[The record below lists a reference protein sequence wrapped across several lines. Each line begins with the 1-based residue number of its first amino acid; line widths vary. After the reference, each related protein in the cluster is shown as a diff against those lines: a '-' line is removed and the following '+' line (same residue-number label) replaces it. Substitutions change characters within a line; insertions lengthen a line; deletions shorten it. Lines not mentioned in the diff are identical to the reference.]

1 MKQLTFGILCYWSL
15 WAPAQAPVQ
24 YSISFP
30 NAVHHEAQV
39 KIDFQDLPSGPLE
52 IRMSRS
58 SPGRYAVHEFAKN
71 IYNLHAVD
79 GQGHELEIGHP
90 NPYQWDVPNHHGTVT
105 FSYTLFGDRGDG
117 TYSQIDETHA
127 HLNIPATFAFARGL
141 DERPIRIRF
150 DLREDLN
157 WKVATQ
163 LKREEGTVY
172 SAPNLQ
178 YFMDSPTEIS
188 DFQIREFTETSQGQ
202 NYHFRLVLHAPNE
215 AAVIDEF
222 KEAAMKIVAREQA
235 VYRELPEYDY
245 STYTF
250 ICCYMPQASG
260 DGMEHRNSTFISGN
274 FTLDSTGLKRAYGTV
289 AHEFFH
295 CWNVERIRPKMLEPF
310 DFERANMSGELWFAE
325 GFTSYYTDLTLCRA
339 GLLPKSDYVSNI
351 SGGLNYV
358 INQPGRQFR
367 NPIGMS
373 QFAPFADAATSIDP
387 VNFGNTFISYYTYG
401 KVLGL
406 ALDLSLRNA
415 GDQRSLDGFMALMWQ
430 RFGKPEIS
438 YNVADIEATLAD
450 YAGYEFAASFFDHYI
465 YHSEIPNYQALLQ
478 SVGIRLTKAHP
489 GQAYWGASVQN
500 VGDQL
505 EISGYTT
512 IGTPAYEAG
521 LESGDRIL
529 SIEGQSIPD
538 VEALENRIAS
548 YHPGDNVRVQIRRH
562 GNTMM
567 KTVHLEE
574 NPQLQTQLESPGV
587 MSATTLEMQNTW
599 LNPNK

>member
-1 MKQLTFGILCYWSL
+1 
-15 WAPAQAPVQ
+15 
-24 YSISFP
+24 
-30 NAVHHEAQV
+30 
-39 KIDFQDLPSGPLE
+39 
-52 IRMSRS
+52 
-58 SPGRYAVHEFAKN
+58 
-71 IYNLHAVD
+71 
-79 GQGHELEIGHP
+79 
-90 NPYQWDVPNHHGTVT
+90 
-105 FSYTLFGDRGDG
+105 
-117 TYSQIDETHA
+117 
-127 HLNIPATFAFARGL
+127 
-141 DERPIRIRF
+141 
-150 DLREDLN
+150 
-157 WKVATQ
+157 
-163 LKREEGTVY
+163 
-172 SAPNLQ
+172 
-178 YFMDSPTEIS
+178 
-188 DFQIREFTETSQGQ
+188 
-202 NYHFRLVLHAPNE
+202 VLHAPNE